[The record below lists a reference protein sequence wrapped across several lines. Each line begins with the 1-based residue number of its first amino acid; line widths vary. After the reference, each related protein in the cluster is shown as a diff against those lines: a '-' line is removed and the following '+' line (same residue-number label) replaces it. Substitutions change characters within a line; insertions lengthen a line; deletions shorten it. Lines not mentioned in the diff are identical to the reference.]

1 MLSVKRF
8 TVGAVIA
15 AATALTFGTG
25 PAGAEIVLEPSPSAS
40 DPGAPA
46 AQPTADPGVPWIQ
59 TGSACIV
66 RSFLPPGI
74 LDDSQLRC

>member
-1 MLSVKRF
+1 MLSIKRF
-8 TVGAVIA
+8 TAGAVTA
-15 AATALTFGTG
+15 AAAALTISTG
-25 PAGAEIVLEPSPSAS
+25 QAGAAIVLEPSPSAS

-46 AQPTADPGVPWIQ
+46 ARPTADGVPWIQ